1 MEVEVDGDS
10 TMLFNF
16 EHEDWTG
23 PYFVDPEQVNSLI
36 KDIVEGVEHARRPI
50 VDVRTVE

>member
-1 MEVEVDGDS
+1 
-10 TMLFNF
+10 
-16 EHEDWTG
+16 
-23 PYFVDPEQVNSLI
+23 VNSLI